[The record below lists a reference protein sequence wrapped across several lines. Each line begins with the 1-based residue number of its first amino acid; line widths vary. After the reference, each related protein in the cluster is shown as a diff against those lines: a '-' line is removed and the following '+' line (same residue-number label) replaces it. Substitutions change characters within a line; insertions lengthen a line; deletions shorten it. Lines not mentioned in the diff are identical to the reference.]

1 MYLGYIDESGDDGFP
16 NYSSPIFVLS
26 VVYIYYQKW
35 QESYRKIF
43 EFREHL
49 HLIYGLPKKQEIHT
63 KEFILNKK
71 PFEKLG
77 INDVNRVNIF
87 EEYCTFLSNLDIKVI
102 NVAINKLAIKKAKYD
117 VLDTS
122 FSYLIQRI
130 ENTLHHLDSQSKF
143 LLITDP
149 GRVGKMRST
158 SRRIQRI
165 NYIPVKGLPGTSY
178 RKEINQLIEDPLPK
192 DSDQSFFIQIADLFA
207 FLSYHYVR
215 NKYAI
220 SPLPNRMLRIIND
233 QKIFNWLNLL
243 KPVLNLKASSSDPY
257 GIVCYPK

>member
-130 ENTLHHLDSQSKF
+130 ENTLHHLDSKSKF
-143 LLITDP
+143 FLLPDL
-149 GRVGKMRST
+149 GKEGK
-158 SRRIQRI
+158 I
-165 NYIPVKGLPGTSY
+165 K
-178 RKEINQLIEDPLPK
+178 
-192 DSDQSFFIQIADLFA
+192 FI
-207 FLSYHYVR
+207 
-215 NKYAI
+215 
-220 SPLPNRMLRIIND
+220 
-233 QKIFNWLNLL
+233 
-243 KPVLNLKASSSDPY
+243 
-257 GIVCYPK
+257 